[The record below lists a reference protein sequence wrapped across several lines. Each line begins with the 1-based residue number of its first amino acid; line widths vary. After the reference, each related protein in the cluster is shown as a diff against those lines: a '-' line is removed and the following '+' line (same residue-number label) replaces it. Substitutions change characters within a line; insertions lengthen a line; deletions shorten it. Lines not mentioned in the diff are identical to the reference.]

1 MTRSKETGRQRK
13 SWSAVPSGLGK
24 SEFMGWIKKNPEKCL
39 FCEEDGHRHYNCKKV
54 SGNQKYSRGH
64 PFSKTGLPAECKKA
78 LERRGNIHTL
88 HEVWYLPEKCKM
100 KCVYTAPGVL
110 HCLW

>member
-1 MTRSKETGRQRK
+1 MGRRITRSKETGRQRK

-24 SEFMGWIKKNPEKCL
+24 SEFMEWIKKNPEKCL

-88 HEVWYLPEKCKM
+88 HKVSMVSIGK
-100 KCVYTAPGVL
+100 V
-110 HCLW
+110 